1 MLLYHHYF
9 ITIVDI
15 ITVVV
20 TAPQAQGCSRS
31 VRYAV
36 LLCNICGLHTSVS
49 LCDHHVLDTAV
60 LTRCCTDHVR
70 TQICASTRSSY

>member
-1 MLLYHHYF
+1 MLLYHHYV
-9 ITIVDI
+9 ITIADI
-15 ITVVV
+15 VTVAV

-36 LLCNICGLHTSVS
+36 LLRNICGLHTSVS

-60 LTRCCTDHVR
+60 LTHCCTDHVR